1 MSNHKLAIVVPYRD
15 RREHLD
21 IFLPHIQSFLK
32 DKNID
37 YKIFVIEQSDD
48 KPFNYGKLCNSAFH
62 LLKDEYDY
70 FCFHDVDMLPS
81 SDKADY
87 SYKQYPTHLA
97 TRVQVHEN
105 TLPYLQYLG
114 GVLIIPKED
123 FILVN
128 GYSNEYYGWGY
139 ADLDLLFRM
148 EKAGVKLDSEYIY
161 PRVDT
166 EYEIDRLRITD
177 SIKKEKVSYLKFDG
191 ETQMEVLPNKFLKG
205 ITTDSFT
212 ISAWINFDDFVKEEQ
227 YVVSFP
233 GFNSGISIQPDN
245 TLRFNFWGKD
255 NKYYF
260 NYRKLKPNQ
269 WHHIVCNVDFD
280 SNKLRLIVDTFEENK
295 KVDTLTQFELPLWD
309 YTKDKIY
316 IGCGSHGKNMFRG
329 KLANLYMFD
338 YTLSDSEIK
347 NLYLNGLIN
356 NRKLQT
362 QFEPTLKYQ
371 FNNFYKNFV
380 MDGSKHHNHS
390 TLYNTHGSNYSE
402 YLLNDEIIKTS
413 KIKLPKRIEANFQS
427 LPHEND
433 TDIVNRFK
441 SFDPDII
448 ENGLIFFNDILTEKF
463 STTKI
468 GLNNLKFKLIKQ
480 ETFDKQTE
488 WLKIIL

>member
-280 SNKLRLIVDTFEENK
+280 SNKLRLIVDTFEEK
-295 KVDTLTQFELPLWD
+295 RLSISSYLFSDTMWSTH
-309 YTKDKIY
+309 I
-316 IGCGSHGKNMFRG
+316 
-329 KLANLYMFD
+329 
-338 YTLSDSEIK
+338 
-347 NLYLNGLIN
+347 
-356 NRKLQT
+356 
-362 QFEPTLKYQ
+362 
-371 FNNFYKNFV
+371 FNSLRSFL
-380 MDGSKHHNHS
+380 S
-390 TLYNTHGSNYSE
+390 TLDTVFSNNTI
-402 YLLNDEIIKTS
+402 L
-413 KIKLPKRIEANFQS
+413 S
-427 LPHEND
+427 L
-433 TDIVNRFK
+433 I
-441 SFDPDII
+441 
-448 ENGLIFFNDILTEKF
+448 
-463 STTKI
+463 
-468 GLNNLKFKLIKQ
+468 
-480 ETFDKQTE
+480 
-488 WLKIIL
+488 